1 MGKANQGV
9 FGSFTGKV
17 GNVVGRVRQGQQV
30 YCIYQPN
37 VGNPQTPAQ
46 QANRMKITLLSQL
59 GSVLLNAIQDGFKQL
74 DGYQKGSPYSA
85 FVGYNCKVAQPIT
98 GAYPNLEI
106 DHAKVAVS
114 EGSLI
119 NPYNCQGSVDSYNI
133 VLTWA
138 DNSGMSNALA
148 TDQLCVVVLNKNKN
162 ASVYFPYG
170 AKRSDRT
177 DTVTC
182 PSSWSSDS
190 VEVWA
195 FMARENGTL
204 MSKTMYIGS
213 FTL

>member
-59 GSVLLNAIQDGFKQL
+59 GSVILNAIQLGFKQL

-98 GAYPNLEI
+98 GAYPNLEV
-106 DHAKVAVS
+106 DYSKVAVS
-114 EGSLI
+114 EGSLS
-119 NPYNCQGSVDSYNI
+119 NPFNLQGSVDNHAFS
-133 VLTWA
+133 LTWA
-138 DNSGMSNALA
+138 DNSGMGNALA
-148 TDQLCVVVLNKNKN
+148 SDVIHVCVLNKNKKV
-162 ASVYFPYG
+162 AAFYPH
-170 AKRSDRT
+170 AATRSQRMCS
-177 DTVTC
+177 DTLPTI
-182 PSSWSSDS
+182 WSGDS
-190 VEVWA
+190 VEIWA
-195 FMARENGTL
+195 FMGRENETM
-204 MSKTMYIGS
+204 MSKTMYVGEYTI
-213 FTL
+213 

>member
-46 QANRMKITLLSQL
+46 QANRMKITLLSRL
-59 GSVLLNAIQDGFKQL
+59 GSLLLLAIQDGFKQL
-74 DGYQKGSPYSA
+74 DGYEKGSPYSA
-85 FVGYNCKVAQPIT
+85 FVGYNCKVAQPLT
-98 GAYPNLEI
+98 GVYPNLEI
-106 DHAKVAVS
+106 DYPKVAVS
-114 EGSLI
+114 EGSLM
-119 NPYNCQGSVDSYNI
+119 NPFNCQGTADNLNI
-133 VLTWA
+133 DLTWA

-148 TDQLCVVVLNKNKN
+148 TDQVNVACLNKTKN
-162 ASVYFPYG
+162 TAMYFPG
-170 AKRSDRT
+170 LAKRSERAAQA
-177 DTVTC
+177 TC
-182 PSSWSSDS
+182 PASWSGDD

-195 FMARENGTL
+195 FFARENDTM
-204 MSKTMYIGS
+204 MSKTIYIGS